1 MRRRILATGATL
13 VMLALAG
20 CTSATDS
27 LAGQYQDGSGQGYIS
42 GDGAFTEIPIAERG
56 DPVEFSGPAGNGT
69 TISSDEFDGQVHVVN
84 FWYAS
89 CPPCR
94 AEAPDLKSLSDD
106 YADVPFLGVNTADD
120 GANAANFERTFEI
133 EYPSILDAKTNSV
146 QLAFATAG
154 AVAPNAVPTT
164 LVIDRDGRVAARI
177 SGRIAD
183 TKILAA
189 MIDTVVAE
197 QNPGS

>member
-1 MRRRILATGATL
+1 MKRAVVVAIVL
-13 VMLALAG
+13 VLTLAG
-20 CTSATDS
+20 CTSTNDS
-27 LAGQYQDGSGQGYIS
+27 LANQYKDGSGQGYIS
-42 GDGAFTEIPIAERG
+42 GDGAFSEIPVAERG
-56 DPVEFSGPAGNGT
+56 DPIEFSGPGGDGAT
-69 TISSDEFDGQVHVVN
+69 LSSDDYTGQVFVVN

-94 AEAPDLKSLSDD
+94 AEAPDLKALSED
-106 YADVPFLGVNTADD
+106 YADVPFLGINIFDNVDTASV
-120 GANAANFERTFEI
+120 FEQKYSI
-133 EYPSILDAKTNSV
+133 EYPSILDAKTNAV
-146 QLAFATAG
+146 QLAFASAG

-183 TKILAA
+183 TSILAA

-197 QNPGS
+197 QG